1 MTWFRLDDQVT
12 EHPKTAGLSCEAW
25 TLWVHGLAYC
35 SRNLTDGEIPKAILP
50 RLSPVRRVKKA
61 TAELIAA
68 DLWSE
73 EGARIL
79 VTNYVKWQRSKS
91 QIESDKSAAKE
102 RQKRSRTRR
111 DANTGADSSESVAQ
125 MSRRDKHRDE
135 AQCHSDVTQPDTDT
149 DTYSGYTLQSGDTQP
164 QPSRSGKARS
174 IMSAIRAE
182 VQREHLPH
190 DAEAIVAEADTRVD
204 QLVEEFPKA
213 PTSVLVTYLITGH
226 GQTLRHFRP

>member
-35 SRNLTDGEIPKAILP
+35 SRNLTDGEIPKALLP

-61 TAELIAA
+61 TAELVDA
-68 DLWSE
+68 DLWSD

-91 QIESDKSAAKE
+91 QVESDKSAAKE

-111 DANTGADSSESVAQ
+111 DPNTGAESSESVAQ
-125 MSRRDKHRDE
+125 MSRRDRDRDE
-135 AQCHSDVTQPDTDT
+135 THCHSDVTPPDTDT
-149 DTYSGYTLQSGDTQP
+149 DTDSGYTLQSDARGVGGHDAGRARALMAQVRTRLAQT
-164 QPSRSGKARS
+164 KAK
-174 IMSAIRAE
+174 AE
-182 VQREHLPH
+182 VDDLMA
-190 DAEAIVAEADTRVD
+190 DAGRRVGTLLEDYPDAPD
-204 QLVEEFPKA
+204 Q
-213 PTSVLVTYLITGH
+213 VLVAYLCGEG
-226 GQTLRHFRP
+226 GQNIRHYRR